1 MDSSQ
6 FCTICHNL
14 YIIEQDDEDNMK
26 GKKVCRFCS
35 NEKQIERAELISHR
49 DFRKQTVNLSQYPI
63 KRLVESPIVG
73 IIQTRECPNNNCKKE
88 NTETKLY
95 EIDEEQKKF
104 LYICTTCKEYWT
116 NFD

>member
-1 MDSSQ
+1 MNASD
-6 FCTICHNL
+6 FCSVCHNL
-14 YIIEQDDEDNMK
+14 YIIQQNDENTMK
-26 GKKVCRFCS
+26 GKKVCRFCDNS
-35 NEKQIERAELISHR
+35 KDIETAELISHR
-49 DFRKQTVNLSQYPI
+49 DFTKKTVNLSQYPI
-63 KRLVESPIVG
+63 QRIVESSIVAT
-73 IIQTRECPNNNCKKE
+73 IQTRECPNCKKE